1 MIKSGKSPFLRVKY
15 KKGNFGIAQVTNH
28 VFSTQQKYSDQS
40 QISTSFAIVQFLGS
54 AKFVLSGDPLYLQ
67 IYSRF
72 NWDNLSISSTFRMC
86 INTNQCN
93 WKDYISWFSTAILQQ
108 HWLLLVDPISSWE
121 LHQTSVFKFW
131 CEMQVN
137 HSYYFCLYLFFQ

>member
-1 MIKSGKSPFLRVKY
+1 MI
-15 KKGNFGIAQVTNH
+15 
-28 VFSTQQKYSDQS
+28 
-40 QISTSFAIVQFLGS
+40 FAIVQFPGS

-121 LHQTSVFKFW
+121 LHHTSVFKFW
-131 CEMQVN
+131 CEMQVS
-137 HSYYFCLYLFFQ
+137 HSYYFCLYLFFFNNFQSFKSQIKETKILYFKKVFEMD